1 MKRLFVIISL
11 LSIIFGLNFLINF
24 EGDINKLVLW
34 WRNITTDSPTLPLS
48 AYKTRFELSEN
59 LVTKARN
66 EIIINDGRLFW
77 KGYGA
82 KATVILDDTGKVD
95 EVLLLDKGSGY
106 SDEVKVAAKGAN
118 GEKFEFGNIEIVDG
132 AIKSIDIIESS
143 NWTTEPLVFKIG
155 ENKPYTGKGLLKYY
169 SGITTIETPYLKGR
183 VHGRVKG
190 YTTKGLPEFEKDYE
204 NGKKQGTHIY
214 WHPIPLDPS
223 DYEPKINSKGDKSP
237 TLWLH
242 LKDKASEEFND
253 PDKIKNY
260 VISNFRQE
268 GGSFQVKLLEHWEQ
282 DLKNGLF
289 EAFDEKGN
297 KKYKDD
303 FKLGKRI
310 KHQIFDKQK

>member
-66 EIIINDGRLFW
+66 EILINDGRLW

-106 SDEVKVAAKGAN
+106 SDEVKVAAIGAN

-155 ENKPYTGKGLLKYY
+155 ENKPYTGK
-169 SGITTIETPYLKGR
+169 
-183 VHGRVKG
+183 
-190 YTTKGLPEFEKDYE
+190 
-204 NGKKQGTHIY
+204 
-214 WHPIPLDPS
+214 
-223 DYEPKINSKGDKSP
+223 
-237 TLWLH
+237 
-242 LKDKASEEFND
+242 
-253 PDKIKNY
+253 
-260 VISNFRQE
+260 
-268 GGSFQVKLLEHWEQ
+268 
-282 DLKNGLF
+282 
-289 EAFDEKGN
+289 
-297 KKYKDD
+297 D
-303 FKLGKRI
+303 F
-310 KHQIFDKQK
+310 